1 MRLAVAVLS
10 PGSGYGLLKQELVE
24 VQLQFEKERAD
35 LEQVEMELAELKQN
49 STAARELPEAA
60 GLLNQL
66 KAKRKKSGVTLSD
79 VEMLLELLES

>member
-1 MRLAVAVLS
+1 
-10 PGSGYGLLKQELVE
+10 
-24 VQLQFEKERAD
+24 
-35 LEQVEMELAELKQN
+35 MELAELKQN

-60 GLLNQL
+60 DLLNQL